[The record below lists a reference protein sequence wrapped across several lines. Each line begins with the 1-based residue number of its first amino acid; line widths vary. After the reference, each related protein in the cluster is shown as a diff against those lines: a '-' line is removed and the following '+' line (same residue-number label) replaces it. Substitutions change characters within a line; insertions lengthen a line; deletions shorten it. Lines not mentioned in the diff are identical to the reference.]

1 MRVQLLLASLLV
13 LACGEPRDPGPKSRR
28 NDNPIERRMQELTPE
43 RAERERPVAAVV
55 PSATPAPVAEPSPA
69 ATPSAAPSPT
79 RPAPRPAP
87 EPVAEA
93 RPEPAAEPAAEPEP
107 TRSSAVSLTRAVVAQ
122 AIEGREPSGLAPIPA
137 SAERVFLF
145 LEAANEGEAEATLEV
160 EWIAPDGTRGEPI
173 ALEVPVAPRW
183 RTWATTSRARGQ
195 VGAWTVVVREGDA
208 ELHRSRFQVT
218 ADPAAAS

>member
-1 MRVQLLLASLLV
+1 MRVHLLLASLLV
-13 LACGEPRDPGPKSRR
+13 LACGETRDPGPMSRR
-28 NDNPIERRMQELTPE
+28 TDNPIERRMQELTPE

-55 PSATPAPVAEPSPA
+55 LSATPAPVAEPSAA
-69 ATPSAAPSPT
+69 ATP
-79 RPAPRPAP
+79 PASRPAP

-93 RPEPAAEPAAEPEP
+93 RPEPAAEPAPQPDPQP
-107 TRSSAVSLTRAVVAQ
+107 TRSRAVSLTRAVVAQ

-208 ELHRSRFQVT
+208 ELHRSRFDVT

>member
-69 ATPSAAPSPT
+69 ATPSPT
-79 RPAPRPAP
+79 RPAP